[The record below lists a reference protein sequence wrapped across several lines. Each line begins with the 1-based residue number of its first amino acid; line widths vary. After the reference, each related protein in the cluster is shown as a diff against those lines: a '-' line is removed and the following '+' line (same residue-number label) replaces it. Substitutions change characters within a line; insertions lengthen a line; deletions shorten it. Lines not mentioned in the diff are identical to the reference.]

1 METQS
6 QNEAKRKV
14 KCVVTS
20 DKMLKTRVAKI
31 ERKVKHPLVGK
42 YVKRTTKLFFHDE
55 TNQTKVGDEVLVV
68 QTKPMSKNKCFKLL
82 SIEQKAKD

>member
-1 METQS
+1 METQTE
-6 QNEAKRKV
+6 NRVKRKV

-42 YVKRTTKLFFHDE
+42 YIKKTTKLFFHDE
-55 TNQTKVGDEVLVV
+55 ANETRVGDEVLVV
-68 QTKPMSKNKCFKLL
+68 ETKPMSKNKCFKLL
-82 SIEQKAKD
+82 SVEQKAKD

>member
-1 METQS
+1 METQAHS
-6 QNEAKRKV
+6 EVKRKI

-20 DKMLKTRVAKI
+20 DKMSKTRVAKI

-42 YVKRTTKLFFHDE
+42 YVKKTTKLFFHDE
-55 TNQTKVGDEVLVV
+55 ANETNVGDEVLVV

-82 SIEQKAKD
+82 SVEQKAKN

>member
-1 METQS
+1 VETQA
-6 QNEAKRKV
+6 QDKVKRKI

-42 YVKRTTKLFFHDE
+42 YIKKTTKLFFHDE
-55 TNQTKVGDEVLVV
+55 ANETRVGDEVLVV
-68 QTKPMSKNKCFKLL
+68 ETKPMSKNKCFKLL
-82 SIEQKAKD
+82 SVEQKAKD